1 MRISRLASAQVMA
14 VLLGA
19 MVLAAC
25 SSAPGGHPRSPGSSA
40 AKPAAQTSANLER
53 WVVISNSITNAQAPI
68 IFQGVFTAG
77 GTGIN
82 GQYSNKIVLPGGT
95 FILDHR
101 QVSAKNHLDPR
112 SCLDSLTGSGP
123 YTLGDGTG
131 RYKGIKGHGDLT
143 LNVRYVLSRTS
154 RGCDQHAKPL
164 AYIEIDSGA
173 GPVSPPR

>member
-1 MRISRLASAQVMA
+1 MT

-25 SSAPGGHPRSPGSSA
+25 SPAPASHPRSPGRSA
-40 AKPAAQTSANLER
+40 TKPAAQTSASLER
-53 WVVISNSITNAQAPI
+53 WVVISNSITNTQAPI

-82 GQYSNKIVLPGGT
+82 GQYTNKIVLPGGT

-101 QVSAKNHLDPR
+101 HVPATNHLDPR

-131 RYKGIKGHGDLT
+131 RYKGIKGHGNLRLD
-143 LNVRYVLSRTS
+143 VRYVLSRTNQ
-154 RGCDQHAKPL
+154 GCDQHAKPL
-164 AYIEIDSGA
+164 AYIEIDSGS
-173 GPVSPPR
+173 GPVSLPK